1 MDLLDYLAEIEGLT
15 EEPDSEFYCN
25 YSDDKEYDDEEYD
38 DEEYDDEEYDEESSG
53 ILGIL
58 EASKG
63 RILKDVH
70 LSSMRDVNENEAEE
84 PICNNVDNSNKDNA
98 NRFLLIVDGSS
109 LLSTSFY
116 GTARDLMFAK
126 TEEQKQAAYKKL
138 MKSSDGRYTNGVYTF
153 MKTLLKIINEQKP
166 SHMAI
171 VWDVTR
177 NSFRKTELYSDYK
190 GTRKETPNPLKEQ
203 FKTTQELLNGVLP
216 QFMSSLDD
224 ERIYEADDFAGSL
237 GKRFEEKIPCR
248 FLSKDEDYLQLVSEY
263 SSVYLV
269 TSKHKELYE
278 EMGIDREM
286 FNLPDGVFEY
296 TLESLEAIKEL
307 KPYQIVDYK
316 ALCGDSSDN
325 IPGVKGVGPKAVL
338 PLLKEYDT
346 VEGIYEEIEGLDE
359 KEQKELAK
367 FFKDELSI
375 SRSPIKKLLEGRE
388 AAFLSKELATIKTDI
403 PSIQELTLDSLRVDV
418 DEDLLKQK
426 LLDLDIKSL
435 LK

>member
-25 YSDDKEYDDEEYD
+25 YSDD
-38 DEEYDDEEYDEESSG
+38 EEYDEESSG

-63 RILKDVH
+63 RILEDIH
-70 LSSMRDVNENEAEE
+70 SSSMRKVNENEVEE
-84 PICNNVDNSNKDNA
+84 PVCNNVDNLNKDNA

-153 MKTLLKIINEQKP
+153 MKTLLKIIKEQKP

-190 GTRKETPNPLKEQ
+190 GTRKETPSPLKEQ

-237 GKRFEEKIPCR
+237 GKRFEEEIPCR

-403 PSIQELTLDSLRVDV
+403 PSIQELTLDSLRVDM